1 MCFGSKAPSPPP
13 PPAPPPAQAPVQ
25 ANTVDF
31 DAVGTD
37 SAKLRNRKEGKS
49 GLRID
54 LNQNNLGTNLGS
66 GTGLTIPSSTS
77 SSRRRP

>member
-13 PPAPPPAQAPVQ
+13 PPAPPPAQAPTV

-31 DAVGTD
+31 DAVDTD
-37 SAKLRNRKEGKS
+37 SAKLRNKKRGKG

-54 LNQNNLGTNLGS
+54 RTQNSLGTPMSAAGS
-66 GTGLTIPSSTS
+66 GLTIPTS
-77 SSRRRP
+77 GGN